1 MFRFFAALA
10 LLAFFSLPVFAQ
22 KAPIPLEDT
31 SPIALSPEVFAASPT
46 LDQPDLSPDGK
57 FVAAKKSVNGD
68 TRLVIWPLDDPAAKP
83 VVQTFG
89 AGDVD
94 LDYWVWLNDE
104 WVLAYVSSSKRV
116 DGEDYRLS
124 RIMTIHRTSGKVNR
138 IAWDI
143 AAQDGAKVIWSS
155 YDNSPRL
162 LLGVRRSFKK
172 SSPGYWTEVLAVD
185 GSTGAY
191 TTLLKP
197 WPGVIDYYADSKGI
211 VRIAYRYDDKTRIAQ
226 MFHRTSNEGKFE
238 EVDRAN
244 TQLNENLTIPKI
256 FGKTLDKAIT
266 LSSPD
271 GFDAY
276 YEYDLNTMTRGKKL
290 FGVDGYDVEGA
301 VTTRDGTAIS
311 GVYYTD
317 KRFRLAWLDPD
328 LAAVQ
333 KKLDATFG
341 AGRVRVTSWNEA
353 RNLMLVKVGDADQA
367 GSYYIVDLKNGAA
380 PKLLGHNQDSL
391 GLRRLSP
398 VSTIKYSARDGL
410 PIEAVLTLP
419 KGKSAKNLPL
429 IVLPHGGPEARDEE
443 NWDWWVQFLA
453 WRGYAVIQP
462 NYRGSTGYGNQHYG
476 EGIGQWGMKMQDD
489 LLDAI
494 DHLAKKGIA
503 DPKRVCIVGASYGG
517 YAAMRGAQRDGKYYR
532 CAISYAGV
540 SDIAGMGKFDAKFL
554 NGATVLDS
562 WKKTASDINSVSP
575 VYGAAGFG
583 APILLMHGK
592 NDLRV
597 PVKQS
602 RMMAERLKAAGK
614 TYRYIEQPLG
624 DHYFTRAADRLEF
637 IKEMDAFL
645 RMNNPS

>member
-1 MFRFFAALA
+1 MIRFLAALSA
-10 LLAFFSLPVFAQ
+10 FVLAISPAAAQ
-22 KAPIPLEDT
+22 KSSIQLEDT
-31 SPIALSPEVFAASPT
+31 SAINLSPEVFAASPT

-57 FVAAKKSVNGD
+57 FIAAKKSVNGD
-68 TRLVIWPLDDPAAKP
+68 TRLVIWPLDDPSAKP

-89 AGDVD
+89 GGDVD
-94 LDYWVWLNDE
+94 LDYWLWLNDE

-143 AAQDGAKVIWSS
+143 AAQDGAKVIWTS

-172 SSPGYWTEVLAVD
+172 SNPGYWTEVLSVD

-197 WPGVIDYYADSKGI
+197 WAGVTDYYADPKGV
-211 VRIAYRYDDKTRIAQ
+211 VRVAYRYEDKTRIAQ
-226 MFHRTSNEGKFE
+226 LFHRKSNSAPFE
-238 EVDRAN
+238 EIDRAN
-244 TQLNENLTIPKI
+244 TQLNENLTVPKI
-256 FGKTLDKAIT
+256 FGATPEKAIA
-266 LSSPD
+266 LISPD

-276 YEYDLNTMTRGKKL
+276 YEYDLGTMTRGKKL
-290 FGVDGYDVEGA
+290 FGVTGYDVEGA

-311 GVYYTD
+311 GVYFTD
-317 KRFRLAWLDPD
+317 KRFRLAWLDAG
-328 LAAVQ
+328 LAAIQ
-333 KKLDATFG
+333 KNLDATFG
-341 AGRVRVTSWNEA
+341 AGRARVTSWNEE
-353 RNLMLVKVGDADQA
+353 RTLMLVRVGDADQA
-367 GSYYIVDLKNGAA
+367 GAYYIVDTKNGGV
-380 PKLLGHNQDSL
+380 PKLLGYNQDAF

-398 VSTIKYSARDGL
+398 VTTIKYSARDGL

-419 KGKSAKNLPL
+419 KGKTAKNLPL

-443 NWDWWVQFLA
+443 AWDWWVQFLA

-476 EGIGQWGMKMQDD
+476 AGVGEWGMKMQDD

-517 YAAMRGAQRDGKYYR
+517 YAAMRGAQRDGKFYR

-540 SDIAGMGKFDAKFL
+540 SDISGMGKFDAKFL
-554 NGATVLDS
+554 NGATILDS
-562 WKKTASDINSVSP
+562 WKKTATDINSVSP
-575 VYGAAGFG
+575 AFGAPAFG

-602 RMMAERLKAAGK
+602 RIMAERLKAAGK
-614 TYRYIEQPLG
+614 THRYVEQPLG
-624 DHYFTRAADRLEF
+624 DHYFTRVADRLEF
-637 IKEMDAFL
+637 LKEMDAFL
-645 RMNNPS
+645 KLYNPA